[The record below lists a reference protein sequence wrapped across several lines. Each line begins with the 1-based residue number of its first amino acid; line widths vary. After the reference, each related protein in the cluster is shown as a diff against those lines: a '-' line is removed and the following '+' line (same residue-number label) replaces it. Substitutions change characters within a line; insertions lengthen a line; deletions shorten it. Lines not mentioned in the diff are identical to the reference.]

1 MPFRHAQARLL
12 MTTTQIKIR
21 LFFEGCGRRG
31 GRNGPRA
38 RRSRRDRSLLAP
50 PQIER
55 RRKFPF
61 AILSRRRAATAAQIG
76 KILHRGRLLHPGEAS
91 GTPSQA
97 RLGVVAAADAATAAE
112 AVAGRNVG
120 DHPKERLLSL
130 QSNGLVAVLGIKRR
144 QHQRGRRRSALLRL
158 SRERT
163 SLRDRQCQREIVR
176 QHLLKVIVG
185 IAAFGNRLEV
195 GRLQER
201 RRSGGPVS
209 LGGIYHAPR
218 VKFAK
223 ERHGALVFLLLFRGR
238 QCRLA
243 VERGLGRWK
252 KGGGGG
258 EGYPVSFLCVDCHDS
273 KIVFLLTT

>member
-1 MPFRHAQARLL
+1 MAAA
-12 MTTTQIKIR
+12 TTT
-21 LFFEGCGRRG
+21 
-31 GRNGPRA
+31 
-38 RRSRRDRSLLAP
+38 
-50 PQIER
+50 
-55 RRKFPF
+55 
-61 AILSRRRAATAAQIG
+61 T
-76 KILHRGRLLHPGEAS
+76 
-91 GTPSQA
+91 
-97 RLGVVAAADAATAAE
+97 E

-130 QSNGLVAVLGIKRR
+130 QSSGLVAVLGIKRR

-163 SLRDRQCQREIVR
+163 SLRDRQRQCEIVR

-238 QCRLA
+238 
-243 VERGLGRWK
+243 
-252 KGGGGG
+252 
-258 EGYPVSFLCVDCHDS
+258 
-273 KIVFLLTT
+273 